1 MATTTRPGTPR
12 SASGTYANK
21 QASAIIYMT
30 IPEMRRAREIIQKK
44 IDGGVSDFTR
54 VKLEKMIAKY
64 VAGERQINRYFERT
78 HNRCPG
84 ITNCKN
90 CQKRVLL

>member
-12 SASGTYANK
+12 SAGGTYANK

-44 IDGGVSDFTR
+44 IDGGVSDFTK
-54 VKLEKMIAKY
+54 VKL
-64 VAGERQINRYFERT
+64 
-78 HNRCPG
+78 
-84 ITNCKN
+84 
-90 CQKRVLL
+90 